1 MEKILLIMQLAATLS
16 LTGVIWVIQ
25 FVQYPFFSYIAEENF
40 PKYHAAYSFRITPIV
55 APLMIIELLTS
66 IIFLYYPPAN
76 IDYKLLLFNLGLTA
90 VVWTSTFF
98 IQVPLH
104 NQLAAGFDAAVH
116 NSLVNTNWIRTFA
129 WTLRGILVLFFAWK
143 SIKF

>member
-1 MEKILLIMQLAATLS
+1 
-16 LTGVIWVIQ
+16 
-25 FVQYPFFSYIAEENF
+25 
-40 PKYHAAYSFRITPIV
+40 
-55 APLMIIELLTS
+55 MIIELLTS